1 MRVSPAGFAYMAEQM
16 CSLAAGKVL
25 VAVEGGY
32 DLRSLSRSVCA
43 VMRVLLGERAPPLA
57 AAEPHM
63 AAKLD
68 VDAALCCQAP
78 YWRCAKQLQ
87 SCVPCAVPRQQ
98 DDDASEEGTEQRKQD
113 AQMSRARLK
122 AQPEAPER
130 AGGVRLAAAGAL
142 RTSAA
147 GRRKQQARLRRRRGP
162 AAWWWRRTGVLGLRL
177 L

>member
-1 MRVSPAGFAYMAEQM
+1 MM
-16 CSLAAGKVL
+16 
-25 VAVEGGY
+25 
-32 DLRSLSRSVCA
+32 SVC
-43 VMRVLLGERAPPLA
+43 E
-57 AAEPHM
+57 HM

-68 VDAALCCQAP
+68 VDAALRCQAP
-78 YWRCAKQLQ
+78 YWRCAKQVQ

-113 AQMSRARLK
+113 AQMSRTRLK